1 MLHEILA
8 DKQVVLASA
17 SPRRKIIF
25 DFLGI
30 KALVLPADI
39 EENEVAKTPQ
49 LLVQRHAYIKAEH
62 IAKQMSPDTI
72 VVGSDT
78 IVYHDKE
85 VLGKPTDKYVAY
97 EYLHR
102 LSGQKHYVYSGV
114 AVSYKNKI
122 HTSYTR
128 TAVEFEELSRE
139 EIQRLFSVIENI
151 KHKALLMVAYDAGL
165 RLSEIRN
172 LEIGDI
178 DSQRNVIRV
187 RQGNFAA
194 EQLFRPDQKSFSS
207 LQTN

>member
-8 DKQVVLASA
+8 GKQVVLASA

-30 KALVLPADI
+30 KALVLPADV
-39 EENEVAKTPQ
+39 EENEVAKSPQ

-139 EIQRLFSVIENI
+139 EIEAYLETGEPMDKAGAYGIQGYGAQFI
-151 KHKALLMVAYDAGL
+151 KKISGCYFTVMGFPISAFYDL
-165 RLSEIRN
+165 VKKHIR
-172 LEIGDI
+172 
-178 DSQRNVIRV
+178 
-187 RQGNFAA
+187 
-194 EQLFRPDQKSFSS
+194 
-207 LQTN
+207 

>member
-8 DKQVVLASA
+8 GKQVVLASA

-139 EIQRLFSVIENI
+139 EIEAYLETGEPMDKAGAYGIQGYGAQFI
-151 KHKALLMVAYDAGL
+151 KKISGCYFTVMGFPISAFYDL
-165 RLSEIRN
+165 VKKYI
-172 LEIGDI
+172 
-178 DSQRNVIRV
+178 
-187 RQGNFAA
+187 
-194 EQLFRPDQKSFSS
+194 K
-207 LQTN
+207 